1 MPCHTREEQISNRV
15 NTTMN
20 ANDPQN
26 PNRTFHRQYKDS
38 SGIVHT
44 EYKDA
49 HGNIRTEYRD
59 AQGVLHNDENA
70 FLDSNL
76 AENQRI
82 DADRNI
88 TKTVLVGIL
97 FVFFGSLIAGT
108 VYYMTQRN
116 NPQSVTVMNV
126 PDYAKDE
133 PSPSPQTPQSS
144 ETNINITS
152 EPGSS
157 QPAPAPQSSETNVT
171 VLPSAQSSPSPQ
183 AATPSPQAATPSPE
197 RSDSDI
203 KGEIISK
210 FQSSLPSNRLNVV
223 VQNGNVTVSGTV
235 AKPEQMQQIQSLVS
249 SVKGVKN
256 VNVNA
261 STESL

>member
-1 MPCHTREEQISNRV
+1 
-15 NTTMN
+15 MN
-20 ANDPQN
+20 ANDPKN
-26 PNRTFHRQYKDS
+26 PNRTIHRQYKDS

-59 AQGVLHNDENA
+59 AQGVLHNDDNA
-70 FLDSNL
+70 FLDSSP
-76 AENQRI
+76 AEQRRI
-82 DADRNI
+82 NADSNI

-133 PSPSPQTPQSS
+133 PQPSPQAPQST

-152 EPGSS
+152 EPSSS
-157 QPAPAPQSSETNVT
+157 QPAQAPQSSETNVT
-171 VLPSAQSSPSPQ
+171 VLPSSQSSPE
-183 AATPSPQAATPSPE
+183 AATPSPG

-203 KGEIISK
+203 KGEITSK
-210 FQSSLPSNRLNVV
+210 FQASLPNNRLNVA

-235 AKPEQMQQIQSLVS
+235 EKPEQMQQIQSLAS
-249 SVKGVKN
+249 SVSGVKN
-256 VNVNA
+256 VNVSA
-261 STESL
+261 ATVSSF